1 MTADGLDGNAAA
13 GILFQ
18 AYGREMT
25 AEIGSCTSCGN
36 TGPLAEALAFLS
48 APGTV
53 LRCRRCQ
60 AVLIVLVERGDA
72 VARHE
77 AGVRLAEPS

>member
-1 MTADGLDGNAAA
+1 MTGGLDGNAAA
-13 GILFQ
+13 GILFE

-25 AEIGSCTSCGN
+25 AEVGSCTSCGN
-36 TGPLAEALAFLS
+36 TGPLAEAMAFLH

-60 AVLIVLVERGDA
+60 AVLMVLVESGDA
-72 VARHE
+72 VVSHE
-77 AGVRLAEPS
+77 TGIRVAEQR